1 MMLMLIAAVFVQV
14 FLTTGHAMSVTGLDD
29 NVSAMEQLL
38 TMVPERTTDEMYQQL
53 QKQLKILE
61 VVYQQ
66 QQKQLKILE
75 DMNQQQ
81 QKQLKTLEYMN
92 QQQQKQLKLLE
103 ERIERKEQRNGPS
116 DYATT
121 VNVNT
126 SEVVV
131 GSQAYSKLGSVVFTA
146 LKVAG
151 VAHIGENQR
160 ITFEKVILNV
170 GNAYSAY
177 SGIFI
182 APTCGVYMFSVTLA
196 VGTNSFY
203 AALVST
209 KGAIAWIYTNQAY
222 STASNTVFVNL
233 AANDHVWVQNMK
245 YNNRVVYGEL
255 ISSFTGIL
263 VA

>member
-53 QKQLKILE
+53 QKQLKIH
-61 VVYQQ
+61 
-66 QQKQLKILE
+66 
-75 DMNQQQ
+75 
-81 QKQLKTLEYMN
+81 
-92 QQQQKQLKLLE
+92 E

-116 DYATT
+116 DYATA

-126 SEVVV
+126 PEVVV
-131 GSQAYSKLGSVVFTA
+131 GSQAYSNRSRVVFTA
-146 LKVAG
+146 LKQADQSSIG
-151 VAHIGENQR
+151 VNQR

-170 GNAYSAY
+170 GNGYRAR

-182 APTCGVYMFSVTLA
+182 VPTSGIYMFSVTLTTTGS
-196 VGTNSFY
+196 VY
-203 AALVST
+203 AALVHT
-209 KGAIAWIYTNQAY
+209 EGTIAEIVCY
-222 STASNTVFVNL
+222 NTYDSCSHSVFVNL
-233 AANDHVWVQNMK
+233 AEHDHVWVENIINSGR
-245 YNNRVVYGEL
+245 YVYGSSR
-255 ISSFTGIL
+255 SSFSGIL

>member
-38 TMVPERTTDEMYQQL
+38 TMVPERTTDNFPLKEMYQQL

-61 VVYQQ
+61 VVY
-66 QQKQLKILE
+66 
-75 DMNQQQ
+75 
-81 QKQLKTLEYMN
+81 